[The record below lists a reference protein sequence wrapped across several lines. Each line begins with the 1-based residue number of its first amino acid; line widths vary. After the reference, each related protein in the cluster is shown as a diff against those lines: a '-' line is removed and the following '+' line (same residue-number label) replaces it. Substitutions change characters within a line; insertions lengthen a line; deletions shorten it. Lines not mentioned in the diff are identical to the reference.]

1 MELAKVLFL
10 DGEQMIGVREEV
22 ADALGIRLAGTQV
35 GVHDEPAFLVER
47 DERVELAL
55 HAIKVVDKSNSLQD
69 IAPRA
74 VPDLQSRAEWPEPFA
89 THLHIVANLVVYIAD
104 IAETDDIH
112 ELLVVSLELLVL
124 LHGLSVI
131 SRFLFHDTI
140 DVLDAIFLL
149 LVVTTKGPC
158 GPLVYY
164 LGSRVLISSWL
175 ARSNLPSR
183 CPHQICS
190 QELFRSRGKD

>member
-1 MELAKVLFL
+1 MGCV
-10 DGEQMIGVREEV
+10 
-22 ADALGIRLAGTQV
+22 
-35 GVHDEPAFLVER
+35 
-47 DERVELAL
+47 
-55 HAIKVVDKSNSLQD
+55 SNSLQD

-149 LVVTTKGPC
+149 LAQFVVLKLQRFDAVLHLLQGNLDAC
-158 GPLVYY
+158 ALDC
-164 LGSRVLISSWL
+164 LIWRDILLLFHMGSPFFAHLMIRKLRL
-175 ARSNLPSR
+175 R
-183 CPHQICS
+183 
-190 QELFRSRGKD
+190 